1 MTAARFDVLVIGSG
15 PGGYR
20 AAVLAALRGLR
31 VAIVEK
37 QDWGGCCLNRG
48 CVPKKA
54 WYHSAKWL
62 AASHDYAARG
72 LRGAF
77 EFDFDAAWV
86 HQERLVATVQNSY
99 LDYMKRLG
107 IAAYHGAASFI
118 DASHVRIES
127 ATEHSILEAAFI
139 VVATGSHPYV
149 PAQFALS
156 PRLITTDALFDAPP
170 PAGDR
175 VALIGGGVIA
185 TEFAFILRSFGREV
199 VWLSRRAPL
208 ANSRFSAQALAA
220 LTAALNRQ
228 RVPTPLGAPVTRVNT
243 AGDGVRLELSD
254 GTSID
259 ADWVLLATGR
269 RPTTGGLELERAGIK
284 LDSAGFITTN
294 ASLQT
299 DATTVYAIGDCV
311 GPRMTANQ
319 ALADAAVAVENIVR
333 GKQRARLTH
342 WVPEAVY
349 SAVEL
354 ARVGMNEQLA
364 EDADLE
370 PAIGFSSF
378 AASPC
383 ALGQDDIAG
392 FVRIIADM
400 DSGALLG
407 GEIVGSDASELIHLL
422 STAADTTTALRTVA
436 NSAFNHPARAEEFLN
451 AIETL
456 ASKWNLMDR
465 IFTD

>member
-1 MTAARFDVLVIGSG
+1 MTAARYDVLVIGSG

-20 AAVLAALRGLR
+20 AAVLAALRGMR
-31 VAIVEK
+31 VAIVER

-62 AASHDYAARG
+62 AASRDYAARG

-77 EFDFDAAWV
+77 EFDFNAAWA
-86 HQERLVATVQNSY
+86 HQERLVATVQDSY

-107 IAAYHGAASFI
+107 IATYRGAASFI
-118 DASHVRIES
+118 DANHVRIDS
-127 ATEHSILEAAFI
+127 ATEYPVVEAAYI
-139 VVATGSHPYV
+139 VVATGSHPHV

-170 PAGDR
+170 PTGER
-175 VALIGGGVIA
+175 VAIIGGGVIA
-185 TEFAFILRSFGREV
+185 TEFAFILRSFGKEI

-220 LTAALNRQ
+220 LAAALSQQ
-228 RVPTPLGAPVTRVNT
+228 RVPAPLRTELTSISTRGN
-243 AGDGVRLELSD
+243 GVRIELSD

-259 ADWVLLATGR
+259 ADWALLATGR
-269 RPTTGGLELERAGIK
+269 RPNTGGLGLERAGIK
-284 LDSAGFITTN
+284 LNSDGFIATH

-299 DATTVYAIGDCV
+299 DAATIYAIGDCV
-311 GPRMTANQ
+311 GPSMTANQ
-319 ALADAAVAVENIVR
+319 ALADAAVAVDNIAR

-378 AASPC
+378 AASPS
-383 ALGQDDIAG
+383 ALGQDDTAG

-407 GEIVGSDASELIHLL
+407 GEIVGGDAAELIHLL
-422 STAADTTTALRTVA
+422 STAADTPTALRAVA